1 MELLQAIESRRSIRK
16 FKSEPI
22 PENYINEL
30 LEAGRI
36 APSGSNLQPTR
47 YVVIKS
53 EEARAK
59 LKECTPLP
67 FVSQAPAVI
76 AVCTDAG
83 VVATTEI
90 RSREPMEANAFADT
104 PLNNTKN
111 EDADAYNK
119 RRKSMDEATL
129 RAYLNLNAAIAID
142 HITLRAVD
150 LGLGSCWVMMFDK
163 EKVKSLLNLD
173 ERYDVV
179 ALLPVGYPDQA
190 PKQRPRLSMEEVL
203 LKEI

>member
-1 MELLQAIESRRSIRK
+1 MEFLEAIKSRRSIRK

-22 PENYINEL
+22 PDSFINEL

-59 LKECTPLP
+59 LKQCSPLP
-67 FVSQAPAVI
+67 FVAQAPAVI
-76 AVCTDAG
+76 AVCADNG
-83 VVATTEI
+83 VMSTAETRT
-90 RSREPMEANAFADT
+90 RELMEANAFVDT
-104 PLNNTKN
+104 PLNSNT
-111 EDADAYNK
+111 DAKAYSK
-119 RRKSMDEATL
+119 TRRSMDEGAL
-129 RAYLNLNAAIAID
+129 KAYLSLNAAIAID

-163 EKVKSLLNLD
+163 YKVKEMLNLD

-179 ALLPVGYPDQA
+179 ALIPVGYPDQA
-190 PKQRPRLSMEEVL
+190 PAQRPRLSMDEIL

>member
-83 VVATTEI
+83 VVATTET
-90 RSREPMEANAFADT
+90 RSRELMEANAFADT

-119 RRKSMDEATL
+119 RRKD
-129 RAYLNLNAAIAID
+129 
-142 HITLRAVD
+142 
-150 LGLGSCWVMMFDK
+150 
-163 EKVKSLLNLD
+163 
-173 ERYDVV
+173 RYRTTI
-179 ALLPVGYPDQA
+179 
-190 PKQRPRLSMEEVL
+190 KIS
-203 LKEI
+203 

>member
-1 MELLQAIESRRSIRK
+1 MELLEAIKSRRSIRK

-22 PENYINEL
+22 PESYIDKL
-30 LEAGRI
+30 IEAGRI

-59 LKECTPLP
+59 LKECSPLP
-67 FVSQAPAVI
+67 FVAQAPAVI
-76 AVCTDAG
+76 AVCVDNG
-83 VVATTEI
+83 VVATAEVRT
-90 RSREPMEANAFADT
+90 RELREANAFVDT
-104 PLNNTKN
+104 PLNNSN
-111 EDADAYNK
+111 AADSEAYNN
-119 RRKSMDEATL
+119 RKKAMDEGAL
-129 RAYLNLNAAIAID
+129 KAYLSLNAAIAID

-163 EKVKSLLNLD
+163 SKVKELINLD

-190 PKQRPRLSMEEVL
+190 PAQRPRLSIDEVL

>member
-1 MELLQAIESRRSIRK
+1 MELLEAIKSRRSIRK

-22 PENYINEL
+22 PEDYINEL

-53 EEARAK
+53 EKTKSK
-59 LKECTPLP
+59 LSECSPLP
-67 FVSQAPAVI
+67 FVAKAPAVI
-76 AVCTDAG
+76 AVCVDNR
-83 VVATTEI
+83 VVNTAEARTKEL
-90 RSREPMEANAFADT
+90 REANAFIDT
-104 PLNNTKN
+104 PLHDDSNAKSYST
-111 EDADAYNK
+111 K
-119 RRKSMDEATL
+119 RRSMDEGAL
-129 RAYLNLNAAIAID
+129 KAYLSLNAAIAID

-163 EKVKSLLNLD
+163 EKIKELLDLD
-173 ERYDVV
+173 ERYDAV
-179 ALLPVGYPDQA
+179 ALIPIGYPDQS
-190 PKQRPRLSMEEVL
+190 PSQRPRLSMDDVL